1 MLKLDFLKSNQ
12 KYMYMCETLYR
23 ANSGAKGWTKKCPE
37 GTNVLTINIK
47 VLLRQTWEV
56 YKMYNM
62 KVLIWTQLTVEF
74 IVPTVSV
81 INI

>member
-1 MLKLDFLKSNQ
+1 MLKLDFLKSDQ

-47 VLLRQTWEV
+47 VLLT
-56 YKMYNM
+56 N
-62 KVLIWTQLTVEF
+62 LGSL
-74 IVPTVSV
+74 
-81 INI
+81 